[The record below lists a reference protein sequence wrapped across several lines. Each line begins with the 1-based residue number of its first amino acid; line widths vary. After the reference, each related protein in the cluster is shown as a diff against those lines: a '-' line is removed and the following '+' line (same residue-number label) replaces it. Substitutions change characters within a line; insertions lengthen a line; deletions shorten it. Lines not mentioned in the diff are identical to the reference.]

1 MPPAPKHCPEQQLCK
16 ILSAAAEC
24 IEESSLLDFTM
35 SGIAKKAGM
44 SMGSIYKHV
53 HTKEDV
59 LMALAQHGLDCLRQ
73 AFATIFNSPLS
84 ISEQLIALSLIDYSK
99 VDPYP
104 FTRHLE
110 MLISNSALIS
120 RTSPQWQQKTGTSGC
135 GIEEVMNM
143 RFRTAIEN
151 GELTPEGDENAYLEQ
166 LHLGIWAINVGHIQ
180 VLLQIHSDQLAAN
193 LPRNKDIEEIFPLD
207 ANNPHIQNCLRLIN
221 SYQWRHPLTQDGIQR
236 AIDVLLEL
244 EYR

>member
-1 MPPAPKHCPEQQLCK
+1 MPPAPKHCPEQQLCN

-44 SMGSIYKHV
+44 SMGSIYKHA

-59 LMALAQHGLDCLRQ
+59 LMALAQHSFECLTQ
-73 AFATIFNSPLS
+73 AFANIFTSPLT
-84 ISEQLIALSLIDYSK
+84 ITEQLIAMSLIDYTK

-104 FTRHLE
+104 FSRHLE
-110 MLISNSALIS
+110 MLISNSALLN
-120 RTSPQWQQKTGTSGC
+120 RTSPQWQQKTGSSGC
-135 GIEEVMNM
+135 GIEDVMKM
-143 RFRTAIEN
+143 RLLTAIET
-151 GELTPEGDENAYLEQ
+151 GELIPEGDKKLFLEQ

-180 VLLQIHSDQLAAN
+180 VLLQTHSDQQASG
-193 LPRNKDIEEIFPLD
+193 LPGNKGIEEIFPLD
-207 ANNPHIQNCLRLIN
+207 AGNPHIQNCLKLIN

-236 AIDVLLEL
+236 AINVLLEL

>member
-1 MPPAPKHCPEQQLCK
+1 
-16 ILSAAAEC
+16 
-24 IEESSLLDFTM
+24 M

-59 LMALAQHGLDCLRQ
+59 LMALAQHGFDCLTR
-73 AFATIFNSPLS
+73 AFANIFKTPLS

-104 FTRHLE
+104 FSRHLE
-110 MLISNSALIS
+110 MLISNNALLS

-135 GIEEVMNM
+135 GIEDVMM
-143 RFRTAIEN
+143 LRFRTAIEN
-151 GELTPEGDENAYLEQ
+151 DELTPEGEEEQFLDQ
-166 LHLGIWAINVGHIQ
+166 LHLGIWAINVGYIQ
-180 VLLQIHSDQLAAN
+180 VLLQTHNDQQVST
-193 LPRNKDIEEIFPLD
+193 LPSGKDIEEIFPLD
-207 ANNPHIQNCLRLIN
+207 AKNPHIQNCMKLIN
-221 SYQWRHPLTQDGIQR
+221 SYQWRDPLTQEGIQR
-236 AIDVLLEL
+236 AIDALLEL